1 MINKFDAIII
11 GFGKAGKTLAVDLA
25 NRGQKIALIEKSQ
38 EMYGGTCINQ
48 ACIPTKILE
57 NKSSIIRNQNLDSF
71 NEKEIKYEESINQ
84 KEELIS
90 KLRMANYNKLNSNE
104 NITILTGQGSFIN
117 ENTIEVNTIE
127 DEVLILEG
135 EKIFINTGSKPNIP
149 DIKGIENSK
158 IVYTNE
164 TLMKL
169 NKLPSK
175 ITIIGAGYIG
185 LEFAGIYAS
194 FGSEV
199 TIVNTHRTIL
209 PKEDNDDAQEVVN
222 ILKKRNVKFLNDV
235 SIIEIKEENQL
246 AKLIYKQNG
255 EDEEREL
262 SSDIVLVATGR
273 KANIDNLNLHNA
285 NVELDSRGFIK
296 VNEKLE
302 TTTKNIWALGDVN
315 GGPQFTYISLD
326 DYRIIRN
333 HLFEDKTRKTSDRK
347 NVPSSLFLDPAFSKV
362 GLNIKEAK
370 ANGYNI
376 IVAKMATE
384 AIPRAKQIGKTD
396 GFIKIVIDKDSEKI
410 LGATMICE
418 DSNEIIHL
426 IQLAI
431 DMEVKYTYL
440 RDRVY
445 AHPTMTEALNDVL
458 SPAMIKEI

>member
-90 KLRMANYNKLNSNE
+90 KLRMANYNKLKTNE
-104 NITILTGQGSFIN
+104 NITIFTGQGSFIN

-149 DIKGIENSK
+149 DIKGIENSN

-199 TIVNTHRTIL
+199 TVVNTHRTIL

-235 SIIEIKEENQL
+235 SIIEIKEKNQL

-255 EDEEREL
+255 EDEERGL

-440 RDRVY
+440 RDRIY
-445 AHPTMTEALNDVL
+445 AHPTMTEALNDIL

>member
-90 KLRMANYNKLNSNE
+90 KLRMGNYNKLNSNE

-199 TIVNTHRTIL
+199 TVVNTHTTIL

>member
-90 KLRMANYNKLNSNE
+90 KLRMGNYNKLNSNE

-199 TIVNTHRTIL
+199 TVVNTHKTIL

>member
-104 NITILTGQGSFIN
+104 NITIFTGQGSFIN

-149 DIKGIENSK
+149 DIKGIENSN

-199 TIVNTHRTIL
+199 TVVNTHTTIL

-255 EDEEREL
+255 EDEERGL

-376 IVAKMATE
+376 VVAKMATE

>member
-57 NKSSIIRNQNLDSF
+57 NKSSIIRNQNLDNF

-90 KLRMANYNKLNSNE
+90 KLRMVNYNKLNSNE
-104 NITILTGQGSFIN
+104 NITIFTGQGSFIN

-199 TIVNTHRTIL
+199 TVVNTHRTIL

>member
-199 TIVNTHRTIL
+199 TVVNTHRTIL

-376 IVAKMATE
+376 VVAKMATE

>member
-57 NKSSIIRNQNLDSF
+57 NKSSIIRSQNLDSF
-71 NEKEIKYEESINQ
+71 NEKEIKYEEAINQ

-104 NITILTGQGSFIN
+104 NITIFTGQGSFIN

-127 DEVLILEG
+127 GEVLILEG

-199 TIVNTHRTIL
+199 TVVNTHRTIL

-255 EDEEREL
+255 EDEERGL

>member
-199 TIVNTHRTIL
+199 TVVNTHRTIL

-440 RDRVY
+440 RDRIY

>member
-104 NITILTGQGSFIN
+104 NITIFTGQGSFIN
-117 ENTIEVNTIE
+117 ENTIEVNTID

-199 TIVNTHRTIL
+199 TVVNTHRTIL

-255 EDEEREL
+255 EDEERGL

-440 RDRVY
+440 RDRIY

>member
-175 ITIIGAGYIG
+175 ITIIGA
-185 LEFAGIYAS
+185 
-194 FGSEV
+194 
-199 TIVNTHRTIL
+199 
-209 PKEDNDDAQEVVN
+209 
-222 ILKKRNVKFLNDV
+222 
-235 SIIEIKEENQL
+235 
-246 AKLIYKQNG
+246 
-255 EDEEREL
+255 
-262 SSDIVLVATGR
+262 
-273 KANIDNLNLHNA
+273 
-285 NVELDSRGFIK
+285 
-296 VNEKLE
+296 
-302 TTTKNIWALGDVN
+302 
-315 GGPQFTYISLD
+315 
-326 DYRIIRN
+326 
-333 HLFEDKTRKTSDRK
+333 DRK
-347 NVPSSLFLDPAFSKV
+347 SVV
-362 GLNIKEAK
+362 
-370 ANGYNI
+370 
-376 IVAKMATE
+376 
-384 AIPRAKQIGKTD
+384 
-396 GFIKIVIDKDSEKI
+396 
-410 LGATMICE
+410 
-418 DSNEIIHL
+418 
-426 IQLAI
+426 
-431 DMEVKYTYL
+431 
-440 RDRVY
+440 
-445 AHPTMTEALNDVL
+445 
-458 SPAMIKEI
+458 